1 MEGNGFFSDLFQ
13 RKIPRQF
20 EAWACEEYERMH

>member
-1 MEGNGFFSDLFQ
+1 MVFSPDLFQ
-13 RKIPRQF
+13 KEIPSQF